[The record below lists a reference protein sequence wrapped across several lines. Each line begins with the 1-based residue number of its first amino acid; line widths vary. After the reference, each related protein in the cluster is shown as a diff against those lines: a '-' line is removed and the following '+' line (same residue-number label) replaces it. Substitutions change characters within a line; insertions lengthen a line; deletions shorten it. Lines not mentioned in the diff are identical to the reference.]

1 MGVRGMASEQE
12 LRARITST
20 TNIQKITKSMKMVAA
35 AKMKKEEERL
45 KSSKSFGM
53 IFDRLFAAGA
63 DSETAGK
70 EMVIPISSDR
80 GLCGGVNTAVS
91 RGTRNY
97 TAELEAA
104 GTEFQMFMVGDKSR
118 SQLQRTHGKNFVG
131 DVIDY
136 TKFGFN
142 FTIASMC
149 AARALAMPTVDTMTL
164 VHNKFVSMIAYD
176 TTTVTIPKMS
186 AEAAVDG
193 EGGEESALAAYN
205 FEPEAQDE
213 VLENLQQFA
222 LAGALY
228 SASVQANATEMSQ
241 RMSAMDNATTN
252 AGDMIEKFTLQYNR
266 ARQARITT
274 ELTEI
279 VAGAESLNV
288 GES

>member
-45 KSSKSFGM
+45 ANARSFGKIFERLFAGLSSKSTG
-53 IFDRLFAAGA
+53 
-63 DSETAGK
+63 T
-70 EMVIPISSDR
+70 EMVIPVSSDR

-91 RGTRNY
+91 RSTRNH
-97 TAELEAA
+97 TAELEAE
-104 GTEFQMFMVGDKSR
+104 GTDFNMFMIGDKSR
-118 SQLQRTHGKNFVG
+118 GQLQRTHGQYFSG

-136 TKFGFN
+136 AKFSFN

-149 AARALAMPTVDTMTL
+149 AARLLTFPFSTATII
-164 VHNKFVSMIAYD
+164 HNKFISMIAYETELLKVPSFTD
-176 TTTVTIPKMS
+176 IEVAEGEQ
-186 AEAAVDG
+186 AEAN
-193 EGGEESALAAYN
+193 SLATYN

-213 VLENLQQFA
+213 VLENLQQFCMA
-222 LAGALY
+222 SAIY
-228 SASVQANATEMSQ
+228 SSAVQSSAAEMSQ

-279 VAGAESLNV
+279 VAGAESLKSA
-288 GES
+288 ES